1 MHHSPPARSGFSGQ
15 NTYTQPHIGQT
26 PEADILLHLENAG
39 IERNGRWL
47 VRNIS
52 LNLHKSEIVTLIGP
66 NGSGKSTT
74 AKLALGIHM
83 PDEGA
88 VQRKKALTIGYVPQ
102 KITIDA
108 SLPLTVERIMRMTRP
123 LPQQSIMQALETVGI
138 PHLRRAQ
145 VAHLSGGE
153 FQRVLLARA
162 FACKPDLLVLDEPL
176 QGVDF
181 SGEAELYEKIA
192 RFRDETGCGVLMI
205 SHDLHIVM
213 AATDRVICLN
223 GHICCSGTPVDVA
236 ASPEYARLFGLHTNR
251 GMAIAPS
258 IALYTHHHDHTHLAD
273 GRVQHADGS
282 ITTHCHHDDGHH
294 HGDETHNGNDSSEH
308 SHA

>member
-1 MHHSPPARSGFSGQ
+1 MASTTL
-15 NTYTQPHIGQT
+15 NTHDK
-26 PEADILLHLENAG
+26 PEKKHQKTKNVLLSLTNAG

-52 LNLHKSEIVTLIGP
+52 LDLHKGEIVTLIGP

-74 AKLALGIHM
+74 AKLALGIHK
-83 PDEGA
+83 PDEGQ
-88 VQRKKALTIGYVPQ
+88 VQRAPSLTIGYVPQ
-102 KITIDA
+102 KITIDP
-108 SLPLTVERIMRMTRP
+108 SLPLSVERMMRMTRH
-123 LPQQSIMQALETVGI
+123 LNKQDIVDALKMADI
-138 PHLRRAQ
+138 PHLMQAQ
-145 VAHLSGGE
+145 VTHLSGGE

-181 SGEAELYEKIA
+181 AGEAELYEKIA
-192 RFRDETGCGVLMI
+192 QFRNHTGCGVLMI

-213 AATDRVICLN
+213 AATDRVVCLN

-236 ASPEYARLFGLHTNR
+236 ASAEYAKLFGIHSPR
-251 GMAIAPS
+251 GIQLPQSVAV
-258 IALYTHHHDHTHLAD
+258 YTHHHDHTHLAD

-282 ITTHCHHDDGHH
+282 ITSHCHDNDGHH
-294 HGDETHNGNDSSEH
+294 HNHPEAETMQKDNGH
-308 SHA
+308 HHV